1 MDTTLIQAGIPSLR
15 SAPIGASPRDPGD
28 FAGLLAR
35 VTPASNAGSSV
46 EERAREAAASFVA
59 TVFVA
64 PVFKM
69 LRESGGAAPP
79 FAPTNAE
86 KQFQSMLDSRL
97 SEDVVRSARFP
108 LVDRIA
114 ADLLRAGGYKRSG
127 NGVRE

>member
-1 MDTTLIQAGIPSLR
+1 MDTTQIQAGIPSLR
-15 SAPIGASPRDPGD
+15 SAPIGANPRDPDD
-28 FAGLLAR
+28 FAGVLAR
-35 VTPASNAGSSV
+35 VKPAANTGLSM

-64 PVFKM
+64 PVFKA

-79 FAPTNAE
+79 FAPTTAE

-114 ADLLRAGGYKRSG
+114 ADLLRAGGYKPTG
-127 NGVRE
+127 TGARE

>member
-1 MDTTLIQAGIPSLR
+1 MDTTLIQAGIPMLR
-15 SAPIGASPRDPGD
+15 SAPLVEGSRGPGD
-28 FAGLLAR
+28 FAGMLSRA
-35 VTPASNAGSSV
+35 TGAPSAGASV

-69 LRESGGAAPP
+69 LRESSGAAAP
-79 FAPTNAE
+79 FAATHAE

-114 ADLLRAGGYKRSG
+114 ADLLRAGGYGATGDGARK
-127 NGVRE
+127 